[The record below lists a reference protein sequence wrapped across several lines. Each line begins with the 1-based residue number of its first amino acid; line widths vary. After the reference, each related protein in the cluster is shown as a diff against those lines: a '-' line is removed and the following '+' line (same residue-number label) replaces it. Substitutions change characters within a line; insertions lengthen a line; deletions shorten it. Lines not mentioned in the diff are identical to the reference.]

1 MSSSLTP
8 GELDAFMKYP
18 ALQPPAGV
26 QPNFAEPENQNQPL
40 FIITSILLGI
50 MAVFLMNRG
59 YTKLCIT
66 WKCSWDD
73 CKSRLVPYVP
83 AMVEIC

>member
-8 GELDAFMKYP
+8 EELDAVMKYP

-26 QPNFAEPENQNQPL
+26 QPNFADPENQNQPL
-40 FIITSILLGI
+40 FIITSLLLGI
-50 MAVFLMNRG
+50 MAIFLINRG

-66 WKCSWDD
+66 RKYSWDD
-73 CKSRLVPYVP
+73 CKSRLVPCVP
-83 AMVEIC
+83 ALVEIY